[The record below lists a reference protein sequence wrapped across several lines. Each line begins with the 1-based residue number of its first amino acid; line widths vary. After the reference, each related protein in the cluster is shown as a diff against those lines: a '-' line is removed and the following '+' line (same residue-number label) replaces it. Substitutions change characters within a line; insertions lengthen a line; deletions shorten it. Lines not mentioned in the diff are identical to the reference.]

1 MDLNSLAI
9 FVAVVEAGSLTGAA
23 SRLNMPKSK
32 VSRRLAQFEAQQE
45 VRLLTRTTRSIRL
58 TEPGKKLYARA
69 QPLLYELEQLE
80 GSLARSQS
88 VAAGMLSLKTPS
100 DFFPNQ
106 FADICLE
113 FLDQHPNVDLSIG
126 QFSGSMPQGIND
138 SDISFVLHQGALPD
152 SFLNAKPLMSM
163 QQSLYG
169 SPHRYARDQLLSSE
183 VGSEQCLLEP
193 GENTWLFA
201 NKGSLEA
208 VRVSGRM
215 AVSNQSMLIEACV
228 AGLGIAK
235 LADVDVETQLRNGA
249 LIKLLT
255 PVPVEALSLTLLFRS
270 EFLPVRARLFIDF
283 FQSQLGRLS
292 SRLVSK

>member
-45 VRLLTRTTRSIRL
+45 VRLLIRSTRSIRL
-58 TEPGKKLYARA
+58 TEQGKALYARA
-69 QPLLYELEQLE
+69 QPLLNELELLE
-80 GSLARSQS
+80 DGIATSQSLAEGRLFIQ
-88 VAAGMLSLKTPS
+88 TPC

-113 FLDQHPNVDLSIG
+113 FLDRYPKVDLTIG
-126 QFSGSMPQGIND
+126 EFNGHIPQDIEA
-138 SDISFVLHQGALPD
+138 SDIAFVLHQGVLPD
-152 SFLNAKPLMSM
+152 SFHNAKPLMSM
-163 QQSLYG
+163 RQSLYG
-169 SPHRYARDQLLSSE
+169 SPRRYARDHLLRGE
-183 VGSEQCLLEP
+183 LVEQQCLLEP
-193 GENTWLFA
+193 GEDAWLFTQGDQL
-201 NKGSLEA
+201 KA

-215 AVSNQSMLIEACV
+215 AVSNQAMLIEACV
-228 AGLGIAK
+228 SGLGIAK
-235 LADVDVETQLRNGA
+235 LVDVDVETQLRSGS

-255 PVPVEALSLTLLFRS
+255 SNPVEALSLTLLFRS
-270 EFLPVRARLFIDF
+270 QFLPVRARLFIDF

-292 SRLVSK
+292 SRLG